1 MTGTPE
7 ELSMTMPAPQARRR
21 HGAFM
26 SLVALS
32 LTASLG
38 GCVTPTS
45 QLVNE
50 LGGRLGGPAG
60 VAKSSER
67 VRYIVLDL
75 PASGGAE
82 AKLTPGTRLVWNG
95 TLLRVEADGRIA
107 VPERL
112 LATASGYEL
121 VIEGRGRA
129 RLKAEQLQGDRL
141 SVPEAAIQALT
152 EEAARAA
159 FRSADASAAARALGP
174 EGVSGA
180 AGTGG
185 AVAGAPMYQL
195 PTAEQ
200 LRLAPM
206 KLTDQAALS
215 ASGHLG
221 ALAGLGTET
230 GGVVTFGTGGLSLAQ
245 LLLAPGAATY
255 NTRTGDTTFQAADG
269 YAAPL
274 PLGAGSRSSLE
285 QSLYGTSASGRGVIV
300 GAGGGTLVS
309 GSGGS
314 GGATTGG
321 ALIGS
326 DAGSLTSPGDTGLI
340 GADAGSLVR
349 QPGAGLLGPDAG
361 SLAGQPGSNLI
372 RLDGGSLIGPDG
384 GSLIADRGAGLIGPD
399 GGSLIGLDGGS
410 LIADRG
416 AGLIAD
422 RGAGLIG
429 LDGGTLVNTGAAAMT
444 GYPYFPS
451 AGLGP
456 AKLQLLTV
464 GLPVAP
470 FERMTSGGVREVL
483 LPEQTRVRA
492 IDLQGKPL
500 TDWTRTGAT
509 GAFELALPP
518 TVPVV
523 FFVVAESRVPGT
535 AVQRATALAFAP
547 GARERPLVVPIDSA
561 STLVTS
567 SLAFLVDYVPREIE
581 RLEAL
586 LATLPRDGAGYA
598 LLSGDE
604 RDDDDDD
611 DDDRE
616 DGSAQPPTT
625 RQVADKRLS
634 TLRQA
639 RDSFNVL
646 YYGVDTRAAEFQ
658 LGPEAAMTLSMASSL
673 EAAYAEL
680 RNLVKAKQFA
690 PKSFKP
696 VAPQS
701 PPELSP

>member
-1 MTGTPE
+1 
-7 ELSMTMPAPQARRR
+7 
-21 HGAFM
+21 
-26 SLVALS
+26 V
-32 LTASLG
+32 
-38 GCVTPTS
+38 GCATPTS
-45 QLVNE
+45 RPGDE

-60 VAKSSER
+60 VVRSSER
-67 VRYIVLDL
+67 TRYIVLDL
-75 PASGGAE
+75 PAMGRGE
-82 AKLTPGTRLVWNG
+82 AKLPPGARLVWNG

-112 LATASGYEL
+112 LAASAGYEL
-121 VIEGRGRA
+121 VIEGVGRA
-129 RLKAEQLQGDRL
+129 RLGSDQLRGDQL
-141 SVPEAAIQALT
+141 SVPEAAIEVLT

-159 FRSADASAAARALGP
+159 FRSADAATAARALGP
-174 EGVSGA
+174 DGSTGA
-180 AGTGG
+180 AGPGG
-185 AVAGAPMYQL
+185 TLAGVPTNQL
-195 PTAEQ
+195 PTAAQ
-200 LRLAPM
+200 LRLAPI

-221 ALAGLGTET
+221 ALAGLGTEA
-230 GGVVTFGTGGLSLAQ
+230 GGVVTFGTGGLTLAH

-255 NTRTGDTTFQAADG
+255 DTRSGETSFQATVG
-269 YAAPL
+269 YPAPL
-274 PLGAGSRSSLE
+274 PLGASGRSSLE
-285 QSLYGTSASGRGVIV
+285 QALYGTSASGRGVIV
-300 GAGGGTLVS
+300 GAGGGVLVS

-314 GGATTGG
+314 AGATTGG
-321 ALIGS
+321 ALIGP
-326 DAGSLTSPGDTGLI
+326 DAGGVTSPGDTGLI
-340 GADAGSLVR
+340 GADAGSLSQR
-349 QPGAGLLGPDAG
+349 PGAGLLGPDAG
-361 SLAGQPGSNLI
+361 SLARQPGST
-372 RLDGGSLIGPDG
+372 LIGADG

-399 GGSLIGLDGGS
+399 GGSLIGLDGGT

-456 AKLQLLTV
+456 AKLQLLMV

-492 IDLQGKPL
+492 IDIQGKPL
-500 TDWTRTGAT
+500 TEWTRTGVT
-509 GAFELALPP
+509 GAFQLALPP
-518 TVPVV
+518 TVPVI
-523 FFVVAESRVPGT
+523 FFLVAESRVPGT

-567 SLAFLVDYVPREIE
+567 SLAFLVDYVPREIA
-581 RLEAL
+581 RIEAI
-586 LATLPRDGAGYA
+586 LAALPAESAGYS
-598 LLSGDE
+598 LRSEGDDRGDDRGGDE
-604 RDDDDDD
+604 GDDEGDD
-611 DDDRE
+611 
-616 DGSAQPPTT
+616 GIAQPRTR
-625 RQVADKRLS
+625 RQVAESRLGA
-634 TLRQA
+634 LRRA

-658 LGPEAAMTLSMASSL
+658 LGPEAAMTLSKASTM
-673 EAAYAEL
+673 EAAYEEL
-680 RNLVKAKQFA
+680 RKLVLARRFT
-690 PKSFKP
+690 PKSFKT
-696 VAPQS
+696 VAPKS